1 MPTIVNVDD
10 YLTTSWEL
18 IPEKSESDFFERSP
32 SGSGADPRSEPAG
45 LEGKTRAE
53 TRIKSIEGK
62 PVVLAVDFHWIYDEN
77 GFDITDK
84 TTPTKNVFI
93 LDQDE
98 IQMYQMGE
106 YDVLENRSFEEAVRE
121 KGGTV
126 EDDVLGVYTDNDLMG
141 AAEYT
146 ASIHAS
152 TPSLQPGHIVTDIEG
167 LDLGKDGAAV
177 VSVDGDKLKLV
188 RLDTE
193 ELVTVDLGKADLHAH
208 EPAEPE
214 GIGNSQYDEDAIDSP
229 ELHNIRSLPTYWGPR
244 DPNNPS
250 TLTDVSWRPE
260 PYWRRRQHRYY
271 HFEEPDKMHTRRPER
286 RATPLPTMDPLPHQE
301 ELDQP
306 IQTDYGLPRR
316 MQLQKWE
323 ETDDHELDKQT
334 LIDLVANFWKGYR
347 QKRTEHLPEIGSH
360 KSLDLVDWALIFQ
373 KRHDMDYDE
382 MVLLLDFMATTEL
395 IPAAEKDRFIDMFD
409 AYAVHR
415 YDQL

>member
-1 MPTIVNVDD
+1 MPAIISTDSYI
-10 YLTTSWEL
+10 TTSWEL
-18 IPEKSESDFFERSP
+18 VPEKSGSDIFERSP
-32 SGSGADPRSEPAG
+32 SGWGSDPRSEPAG
-45 LEGKTRAE
+45 LIGKTRAE
-53 TRIKSIEGK
+53 TTIKSIEGTS
-62 PVVLAVDFHWIYDEN
+62 VTLAVDFHWIEDED
-77 GFDITDK
+77 GFRITDV
-84 TTPTKNVFI
+84 TTPTKDVFI
-93 LDQDE
+93 LDPDE
-98 IQMYQMGE
+98 IEMYQMGE
-106 YDVLENRSFEEAVRE
+106 EDVLDHRSFVELATER
-121 KGGTV
+121 GGTI
-126 EDDVLGVYTDNDLMG
+126 EDDVLGVYSDEDLLY
-141 AAEYT
+141 AADAY
-146 ASIHAS
+146 AIYRHAAA
-152 TPSLQPGHIVTDIEG
+152 LQPGHIVTDI
-167 LDLGKDGAAV
+167 DLGKEGAAV

-193 ELVTVDLGKADLHAH
+193 EIVTVDLGKADLHAH
-208 EPAEPE
+208 EPVEPE
-214 GIGNSQYDEDAIDSP
+214 GIGNSLYDEDAMDSP

-260 PYWRRRQHRYY
+260 PYWRRRRHRYY
-271 HFEEPDKMHTRRPER
+271 HFEEPTKMPRYRRPER
-286 RATPLPTMDPLPHQE
+286 RAEPLPSMSPLPHAE

-306 IQTDYGLPRR
+306 IKTDYGLPRR

-323 ETDDHELDKQT
+323 ESDDHELDKQT

-373 KRHDMDYDE
+373 KRHDLDFDE

-395 IPAAEKDRFIDMFD
+395 IPEAEKDRFVDMFD